1 MQRTTYFFRSF
12 DSDDR
17 QAIVTFSMKTFST
30 AEQNDINQLINQ
42 PQPKFIPYVALMF
55 LKNKDD
61 AVNQENIVSTL

>member
-1 MQRTTYFFRSF
+1 
-12 DSDDR
+12 
-17 QAIVTFSMKTFST
+17 MKTFST

-61 AVNQENIVSTL
+61 AVNQENIVSTLYEC